1 MLNKTPK
8 FNNLKNVP
16 HCEQSQNYNSKIVIS
31 LQLKN
36 KPTNLSSCEHICE
49 RKKKTLYAS

>member
-36 KPTNLSSCEHICE
+36 KPVKE
-49 RKKKTLYAS
+49 KKTLYAS